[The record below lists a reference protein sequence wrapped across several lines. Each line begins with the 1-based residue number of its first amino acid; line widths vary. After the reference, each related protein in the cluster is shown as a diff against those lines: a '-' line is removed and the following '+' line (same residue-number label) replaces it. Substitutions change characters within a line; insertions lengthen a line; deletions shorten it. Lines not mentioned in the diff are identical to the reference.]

1 MAPAKTPLDAWIRA
15 KIDLPPGA
23 ALTRDAL
30 ETHQLAKLRETVA
43 HVQKHS
49 PFYQQLLRELPDGF
63 PASLADLAQIPFTTA
78 EDFRADPM
86 EFLSVSQSR
95 VARIVTLRTSGTT
108 DRPKRLFF
116 TQDDLELTTDF
127 FHHGMSTLVKPG
139 WRVLILMP
147 GDRPG
152 SIGDLL
158 VKGLARMDV
167 AGIVHGLAT
176 EPEKVIEEIIEKEID
191 SLVGL
196 PVQVLGLARHPAAAR
211 IPAGRIQSILLSAD
225 YVPDAVTAAIGG
237 IWHCPVFAH
246 YGMTEMGLGGGV
258 ECAARDGYHLREA
271 DLLFEI
277 VHPDTGE
284 PIADDAPGEVVFT
297 TLTRRAMPLIRYRT
311 GDLAA
316 WKTASCPCGSA
327 LRRMG
332 KVTGRREGDA
342 VLEDAA
348 TAIRLPRLD
357 EAVFAVDGV
366 LDYQA
371 EIRQNNDSSQLW
383 IILQAVSP
391 GVGKA
396 VRRALADLPEV
407 SGLEKTGRLEVVTAT
422 GDGPASAP
430 TTTAIK
436 RRIHDRRSVGGP
448 FNDPA

>member
-1 MAPAKTPLDAWIRA
+1 MAPARTPLDDWIRA
-15 KIDLPPGA
+15 KIDRPQGA
-23 ALTRDAL
+23 ALTQDAL

-43 HVQKHS
+43 YVRARS
-49 PFYQQLLRELPDGF
+49 PFYRQRLKTLPDGF
-63 PASLADLAQIPFTTA
+63 PASLDNLARVPFTTA
-78 EDFRADPM
+78 DDIRADPM
-86 EFLSVSQSR
+86 RFLCVSQSR
-95 VARIVTLRTSGTT
+95 VARIVTLQTSGTT

-116 TQDDLELTTDF
+116 TEGDLELTIEF
-127 FHHGMSTLVKPG
+127 FHHGMSGLVKPD

-147 GDRPG
+147 GKLPG
-152 SIGDLL
+152 SVGDLL
-158 VKGLARMDV
+158 VKGLARMNVD
-167 AGIVHGLAT
+167 GIVHGLAT
-176 EPEKVIEEIIEKEID
+176 NLEAAIQEMIDKEID

-211 IPAGRIQSILLSAD
+211 IPAGRIQSVLLSAD
-225 YVPDAVTAAIGG
+225 YVPDAVTAVIGG

-284 PIADDAPGEVVFT
+284 PIVDDAPGEVVFT

-316 WKTASCPCGSA
+316 WKTTPCPCGSA
-327 LRRMG
+327 IRRMG
-332 KVTGRREGDA
+332 KVMGRREGERKLDA
-342 VLEDAA
+342 G
-348 TAIRLPRLD
+348 TPIRLPRLD

-371 EIRQNNDSSQLW
+371 EIRRSNGPSQLW
-383 IILQAVSP
+383 IILRAVSP
-391 GVGKA
+391 AVGEA
-396 VRRALADLPEV
+396 VRRALVDLPEV
-407 SGLEKTGRLEVVTAT
+407 SGLEKRGRLKVMTAT

-430 TTTAIK
+430 ATTAIK
-436 RRIHDRRSVGGP
+436 RRILDRRSESGGHP
-448 FNDPA
+448 